1 MATDGGT
8 SDARFIKN
16 YCQVV
21 EVGIVNNTLHKVDE
35 NVKIDDIERLQELY
49 FKILVKYFN
58 KNQNKIA
65 MNTEKKT
72 YID

>member
-21 EVGIVNNTLHKVDE
+21 EVGILNNTLHKVDE

-58 KNQNKIA
+58 KN
-65 MNTEKKT
+65 
-72 YID
+72 